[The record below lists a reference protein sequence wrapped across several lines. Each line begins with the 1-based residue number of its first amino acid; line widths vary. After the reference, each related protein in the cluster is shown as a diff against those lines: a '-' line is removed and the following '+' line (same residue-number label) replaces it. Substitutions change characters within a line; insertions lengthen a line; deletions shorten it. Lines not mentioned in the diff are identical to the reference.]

1 MNKYLDE
8 TAIEQYAID
17 ILKGLGY
24 EYFSG
29 PDIAPG
35 GPHEE
40 RGSFKD
46 AVLVARLR
54 TALKRLNPS
63 LPASALGDALRKV
76 TVHDTTDLV
85 LNNQRFH
92 KYLIEG
98 IDVEYSDGGG
108 AVRYAKAKIIDL
120 ADPDANDWLAVNQ
133 FTIKEDAGERRPD
146 LMVFVNGLPIGLF
159 EFKNPIGAKATILS
173 AYRQAQTYK
182 RDLPALLAYNE
193 LLVVADGT
201 QARIGSLTADWERF
215 STWKREDGAKV
226 PIEIDPLVN
235 EVFEKRRLLD
245 LIRYFVLFEATTPA
259 NKILAAYHQYYG
271 VNKAIERTV
280 AATAKDGDRRIG
292 VFWHTQGSGK
302 SLSMAFYAAKIA
314 QQPELAN
321 PTLVVL
327 TDRNDLDE
335 QLFGQFMCCTEF
347 LRQTP
352 EQVESR
358 DALREALWVASGH
371 IVFTTIQKFL
381 PEANGGRYPA
391 VTDRR
396 NVIVIADEAH
406 RSQYGFAGKLD
417 EDTGEM
423 AYGFARHLRDA
434 LPNASFI
441 GFTGT
446 PVETAD
452 HNTRA
457 VFGNYIDVYDVRRAV
472 EDGATVPIYYEARIV
487 KVDLEPAKVSY
498 IDEEFE
504 EITEGQED
512 DEKRRSASR
521 WSQIEALVGA
531 DARVDE
537 VARDI
542 VAHFEQ
548 RQTGFDFDGKA
559 MIVCMS
565 RRICARLYQAIVA
578 LRPAWHDDVDERGA
592 IKVVMTGSAADD
604 LVMQQHIRNKPGRRA
619 IEKRFKDVADPL
631 KLVIVR
637 DMWLTGFD
645 VPALHTMYVDKP
657 MKGHSLVQAIAR
669 VNRVFKTKAG
679 GLVVDYFGI
688 ADDLK
693 RALATYIDSGGSGE
707 PVLPEQDAV
716 AVLQRDYEIVRGMF
730 HGFPY
735 QGYLEGDTA
744 RKMLG
749 LNKAADHILR
759 PDVEDG
765 KTRFLRACSSL
776 AKAFSL
782 ASTSDFA
789 RGIGDE
795 VAFFKGVRATII
807 KVSPTGGQSLE
818 EIDLALAQLVSE
830 AIGSR
835 GIVDVLEQAGV
846 KRPDISVF
854 SDDFLAEI
862 AGMEQRNLAREMLKR
877 LLRDEIRVR
886 SHQNA
891 VQARKFSEMLSEA
904 LARYESRSVTTMQL
918 IEQLIIFAK
927 ELRDDPKRA
936 ESMNLSEDEL
946 AFYDALAQSDS
957 AVQVLGDA
965 QLRTIAR
972 ELAKSIRANAT
983 IDWHLRSSVRASIR
997 LRIKKLLRKYGYPPD
1012 ASAAATEQVLEQA
1025 ELLCQFPTV
1034 D

>member
-1 MNKYLDE
+1 MPAYLDE
-8 TAIEQYAID
+8 NAVEQYAID
-17 ILKGLGY
+17 LLKDLGY
-24 EYFSG
+24 AYLQG

-35 GPHEE
+35 GIREE
-40 RGSFKD
+40 RSSFKD
-46 AVLVARLR
+46 AVLVGRLR
-54 TALKRLNPS
+54 SALKRLNPS
-63 LPASALGDALRKV
+63 LPPSALEDALRKV

-85 LNNQRFH
+85 LNNLRFH
-92 KYLIEG
+92 KFLIEG
-98 IDVEYSDGGG
+98 VDVEYSDGAGS
-108 AVRYAKAKIIDL
+108 VRYAKARIIDF
-120 ADPDANDWLAVNQ
+120 DHPDANDWLVVNQ
-133 FTIKEDAGERRPD
+133 FTIKEDTGERRPD
-146 LMVFVNGLPIGLF
+146 LMVFVNGLPVALF
-159 EFKNPIGAKATILS
+159 EFKNPIDEKATILS

-182 RDLPALLAYNE
+182 RDLPGLLAYNE
-193 LLVVADGT
+193 LLIVADGT
-201 QARIGSLTADWERF
+201 QARMGSLTAGWEWF
-215 STWKREDGAKV
+215 SAWKREDGAKV
-226 PIEIDPLVN
+226 PVEIEPLVN

-245 LIRYFVLFEATTPA
+245 IIRYFILFEATTPA

-271 VNKAIERTV
+271 VNKAVERTV
-280 AATAKDGDRRIG
+280 AATAEGGDRRIG

-302 SLSMAFYAAKIA
+302 SLSMAFYASKIA
-314 QQPELAN
+314 QQQELEN

-327 TDRNDLDE
+327 TDRNDLDD
-335 QLFGQFMCCTEF
+335 QLFGQFMRCTEF

-358 DALREALWVASGH
+358 DALRDALAVASGH
-371 IVFTTIQKFL
+371 IIFTTIQKFL
-381 PEANGGRYPA
+381 PEANGERCPA
-391 VTDRR
+391 VTQRR

-417 EDTGEM
+417 ADTGEM

-452 HNTRA
+452 HNTRS

-472 EDGATVPIYYEARIV
+472 DDGATVPIYYEARIV
-487 KVDLEPAKVSY
+487 KVNLDPAKVPNL
-498 IDEEFE
+498 DEEFE
-504 EITEGQED
+504 EITEGQEN

-548 RQTGFDFDGKA
+548 RQKGFDFEGKA

-578 LRPAWHDDVDERGA
+578 LRPAWHDDDDEHGV

-604 LVMQQHIRNKPGRRA
+604 LLMQPHIRNKPRRRG
-619 IEKRFKDVADPL
+619 IEKRFKDAADPL
-631 KLVIVR
+631 RLVIVR

-645 VPALHTMYVDKP
+645 VPSLHTMYVDKR
-657 MKGHSLVQAIAR
+657 MQGHSLVQAIAR

-688 ADDLK
+688 GDDLK
-693 RALATYIDSGGSGE
+693 RALATYIDSGGSGD

-716 AVLQRDYEIVRGMF
+716 AVLQRDYEVVRAMF
-730 HGFPY
+730 HTFPY

-749 LNKAADHILR
+749 LNKGADHILGI
-759 PDVEDG
+759 EDG
-765 KTRFLRACSSL
+765 KTRYLRSCSSL

-782 ASTSDFA
+782 ASTSDYA

-807 KVSPTGGQSLE
+807 KVSPSGGQSLE
-818 EIDLALAQLVSE
+818 EIDLALAQLVSD

-835 GIVDVLEQAGV
+835 GIVDVLEQAGI

-862 AGMEQRNLAREMLKR
+862 AGMEQRNLAREMLER
-877 LLRDEIRVR
+877 LLRDEIKVR
-886 SHQNA
+886 SRQNA
-891 VQARKFSEMLSEA
+891 VQSRKFSEMLSEA
-904 LARYESRSVTTMQL
+904 IIKYESRSLTTMQL
-918 IEQLIIFAK
+918 IEHLIEFAK

-936 ESMNLSEDEL
+936 ELMGLSEAEV
-946 AFYDALAQSDS
+946 AFYDALAQSKS
-957 AVQVLGDA
+957 AVEVLGDA

-972 ELAKSIRANAT
+972 ELVQSVRENAT
-983 IDWHLRSSVRASIR
+983 IDWNLRASVRAGIR
-997 LRIKKLLRKYGYPPD
+997 LRIRKILRKHGYPPD
-1012 ASAAATEQVLEQA
+1012 ASELATEQVLEQA
-1025 ELLCQFPTV
+1025 ELLCQTAA
-1034 D
+1034 

>member
-1 MNKYLDE
+1 MSGYLNED
-8 TAIEQYAID
+8 AIEQYAIHL
-17 ILKGLGY
+17 LKELGY
-24 EYFSG
+24 AYLHG
-29 PDIAPG
+29 VDIAPG
-35 GPHEE
+35 GPREE
-40 RGSFKD
+40 RTSFKD
-46 AVLVARLR
+46 AVLVQRLR
-54 TALKRLNPS
+54 STLERLNPQ
-63 LPASALGDALRKV
+63 LPTSALNDALRKI

-92 KYLIEG
+92 KFLIEG
-98 IDVEYSDGGG
+98 VDVEYGDGAGT
-108 AVRYAKAKIIDL
+108 VRYAKARVVDFDNL
-120 ADPDANDWLAVNQ
+120 DTNDWLAVNQ

-159 EFKNPIGAKATILS
+159 EFKNPTDEKATILS

-201 QARIGSLTADWERF
+201 QARMGSLTAEWERF
-215 STWKREDGAKV
+215 STWKREDGVKGH
-226 PIEIDPLVN
+226 IEIEPLVN

-245 LIRYFVLFEATTPA
+245 IIRYFTLFETTTPA

-271 VNKAIERTV
+271 VNKAVERTV
-280 AATAKDGDRRIG
+280 AATAGGGDRRIG

-302 SLSMAFYAAKIA
+302 SLSMTFYAAKIA
-314 QQPELAN
+314 QQSALAN

-327 TDRNDLDE
+327 TDRNDLDD
-335 QLFGQFMCCTEF
+335 QLFGQFMRCTAF

-352 EQVESR
+352 EQAESR
-358 DALREALWVASGH
+358 DELRDALAVASGH

-381 PEANGGRYPA
+381 PQAKAGRYPA

-406 RSQYGFAGKLD
+406 RSQYGLAGKMD
-417 EDTGEM
+417 ETTGETV
-423 AYGFARHLRDA
+423 YGFARHLRDA

-472 EDGATVPIYYEARIV
+472 EDGATVPIYYEARVV
-487 KVDLEPAKVSY
+487 KVNLEPAKVSY
-498 IDEEFE
+498 LDEEFE
-504 EITEGQED
+504 EITEGQEEE
-512 DEKRRSASR
+512 EKHRSASR

-531 DARVDE
+531 DARIAD

-548 RQTGFDFDGKA
+548 RQRGFEFDGKA

-565 RRICARLYQAIVA
+565 RRICARLYQAVIA
-578 LRPAWHDDVDERGA
+578 LRPAWHDDTDERGV
-592 IKVVMTGSAADD
+592 IKVVMTGNAADD
-604 LVMQQHIRNKPGRRA
+604 LLMQPHIRNKPRSRA
-619 IEKRFKDVADPL
+619 IEKRFKDAADPL

-693 RALATYIDSGGSGE
+693 RALVTYVDSGGSGD
-707 PVLPEQDAV
+707 PVIPEQDAV
-716 AVLQRDYEIVRGMF
+716 AVLQRDYEVVRAMF
-730 HGFPY
+730 HTFPY
-735 QGYLEGDTA
+735 QGYLDGDTS
-744 RKMLG
+744 RKMIG
-749 LNKAADHILR
+749 LNKGADHILGL
-759 PDVEDG
+759 ENG
-765 KTRFLRACSSL
+765 KSRYLRACASL

-782 ASTSDFA
+782 ASTSDYA
-789 RGIGDE
+789 HGIGDE
-795 VAFFKGVRATII
+795 VAFFKGVRATIV
-807 KVSPTGGQSLE
+807 KASPSGGQSLE

-830 AIGSR
+830 AVGSR
-835 GIVDVLEQAGV
+835 GVVDVLEQAGV
-846 KRPDISVF
+846 KRPDLSVF

-862 AGMEQRNLAREMLKR
+862 AGMQQRNLAREMLER
-877 LLRDEIRVR
+877 LLCDEIKVR
-886 SHQNA
+886 SRRNA

-904 LARYESRSVTTMQL
+904 IARYESRSLTTMQL
-918 IEQLIIFAK
+918 IEHLIEFAK
-927 ELRDDPKRA
+927 ELRDDPERA
-936 ESMNLSEDEL
+936 GSMGLTEDEL
-946 AFYDALAQSDS
+946 AFYDALAQSES
-957 AVQVLGDA
+957 AVQVLGDT
-965 QLRTIAR
+965 QLRMIAQELVRSVR
-972 ELAKSIRANAT
+972 ENAT
-983 IDWHLRSSVRASIR
+983 IDWNLRASVRAGIKIK
-997 LRIKKLLRKYGYPPD
+997 IKKILRKHGYPPD
-1012 ASAAATEQVLEQA
+1012 ASESATEQVLEQA
-1025 ELLCQFPTV
+1025 ELLCQATA
-1034 D
+1034 